1 MATIRNICFHG
12 VGTPARA
19 IDDAEARYWVSRDSY
34 LRILDELA
42 TWPAVHLS
50 FDDGNASDL
59 ELAAPAL
66 VERGLRATFF
76 VLAGRL
82 DTSGSLASDQ
92 VRELRRLGMDVGAH
106 GMDHVSWRSMT
117 PEVRE
122 RELVEARA
130 IIADLAGDV
139 REAALPRGQY
149 DRTVLGWL
157 RRLGYLRVHT
167 SDRRPARADAWIQ
180 PRFSVTRDDTPA
192 TLVGSVLR
200 PRPAHQRLLLEA
212 KGLAKRLR

>member
-1 MATIRNICFHG
+1 MSH
-12 VGTPARA
+12 
-19 IDDAEARYWVSRDSY
+19 DSY

-59 ELAAPAL
+59 ELGAPAL
-66 VERGLRATFF
+66 VERGLHATFF

-82 DTSGSLASDQ
+82 DTPGSLASDQ
-92 VRELRRLGMDVGAH
+92 VRELRRLGMDVGTH

-130 IIADLAGDV
+130 LIADLAGDV

-149 DRTVLGWL
+149 DRKLLGWL

-167 SDRRPARADAWIQ
+167 SDRRPARAGAWIQ
-180 PRFSVTRDDTPA
+180 PRFSVTKDDTPA
-192 TLVGSVLR
+192 TLVGGVLR
-200 PRPAHQRLLLEA
+200 PRPAHERLLLEA